1 MKNVTKQLAKSVL
14 ITLELTTA
22 VSEADAGIHKKNLG
36 SGMTALIMS
45 NEEMEGIIKI
55 VKSLEDSS
63 FLLKQVNETIQN
75 EAKKQKL

>member
-22 VSEADAGIHKKNLG
+22 VSEADAGTHKKNLG
-36 SGMTALIMS
+36 SGMTALIIS